1 MKARPDCIVC
11 MFRQALNTARLVTS
25 DETLQLEILRRVART
40 VAEPDMN
47 QTPAALSKPAYAIIA
62 NVTGV
67 RDPYRLSKHETNR
80 VAMGLLPALRERIA
94 SSPDPLDTALHVA
107 AAGNVIDLGIGH
119 EFDIEQDVYA
129 LIDTPFAINALD
141 AFRSELR
148 PGARLLYLGDNAGEI
163 AFDRLLVEQLLNTG
177 VDLTFSVKSGPII
190 NDATAE
196 DADVIGLTNLV
207 NVIETGA
214 ADIGVNFANVSD
226 EFRAA
231 FESADLILAKGHG
244 NFETC
249 NDRPENA
256 YFLLKAKCTMVADEL
271 GVNLGDIVFKHIPC
285 RAR

>member
-148 PGARLLYLGDNAGEI
+148 RCAAPVSRGQRRRDCVRPSTCGAI
-163 AFDRLLVEQLLNTG
+163 A
-177 VDLTFSVKSGPII
+177 
-190 NDATAE
+190 
-196 DADVIGLTNLV
+196 
-207 NVIETGA
+207 
-214 ADIGVNFANVSD
+214 
-226 EFRAA
+226 
-231 FESADLILAKGHG
+231 GHG
-244 NFETC
+244 R
-249 NDRPENA
+249 RPH
-256 YFLLKAKCTMVADEL
+256 LQRQVRPD
-271 GVNLGDIVFKHIPC
+271 HQ
-285 RAR
+285 